1 MLLGL
6 LLSKGPI
13 HWLLELRPFVWLGD
27 ISYSVYLSHTVL
39 LNWFVMLSM
48 EDSQNA
54 SIFNIFAYI
63 AIVLIFSTMCYQL
76 VEVPGRR
83 LILRKFASKGT

>member
-1 MLLGL
+1 
-6 LLSKGPI
+6 
-13 HWLLELRPFVWLGD
+13 
-27 ISYSVYLSHTVL
+27 
-39 LNWFVMLSM
+39 MLSM

-63 AIVLIFSTMCYQL
+63 AIVLIFSTMCYRL

-83 LILRKFASKGT
+83 LISRKFATKGT